1 MLKKKQQLEMKFVL
15 KSQSLNKNLNE
26 MTIILNVASEQ
37 KR

>member
-1 MLKKKQQLEMKFVL
+1 MKFVL